1 MTTEKIQDKLESLSM
16 RINTLADMQLLLMEE
31 VGKRNPNFQMKVIAA
46 TLSYDEFREDF
57 TEYIQTKEGMPDKL
71 KVFMQEINEM
81 VKDIKEEE

>member
-31 VGKRNPNFQMKVIAA
+31 VGRKNPNFQMKVIAA

-57 TEYIQTKEGMPDKL
+57 TEYVQTKENMPDKL

>member
-31 VGKRNPNFQMKVIAA
+31 VGKKNPNFQMKVIAA

>member
-31 VGKRNPNFQMKVIAA
+31 VGRKNPNFQMKVIAA

>member
-1 MTTEKIQDKLESLSM
+1 M

>member
-57 TEYIQTKEGMPDKL
+57 TEFIQTKEGMPDKL

>member
-1 MTTEKIQDKLESLSM
+1 VTTEKIQDKLESLSM

-31 VGKRNPNFQMKVIAA
+31 VGRKNPNFQMKVIAA

-57 TEYIQTKEGMPDKL
+57 TEYVQTKENMPDKL

>member
-1 MTTEKIQDKLESLSM
+1 VTTEKIQDKLESLSM

-57 TEYIQTKEGMPDKL
+57 TEYVQTKENMPDKL

>member
-1 MTTEKIQDKLESLSM
+1 VTTEKIQDKLESLSM

>member
-1 MTTEKIQDKLESLSM
+1 VTTEKIQDKLESLSM

-31 VGKRNPNFQMKVIAA
+31 VGRKNPNFQMKVIAA

>member
-57 TEYIQTKEGMPDKL
+57 TEYVQTKENMPDKL